1 MRLAQLLRIRGFL
14 AERET
19 RLAQLDEN
27 RSFKAP
33 WTSSYRHCSRHVPTP
48 FTAAASRRARQ
59 APMPLLL
66 SLAVLPDRL
75 SAAAYAAGLRSLRS
89 SGSAPRWALHAP
101 PPSALRTA
109 HAIEPS
115 AVRSAPVAPPPPHA
129 AAPLPPHAA
138 PPRRPCERCRS
149 YHATARARDYILV
162 AGGKRWTEGLVGGVD
177 GLGRLVGGY

>member
-1 MRLAQLLRIRGFL
+1 MRIGASKLHGPPHTA
-14 AERET
+14 T
-19 RLAQLDEN
+19 
-27 RSFKAP
+27 AP
-33 WTSSYRHCSRHVPTP
+33 GTS
-48 FTAAASRRARQ
+48 
-59 APMPLLL
+59 LLL
-66 SLAVLPDRL
+66 SQQLLPVAHGRPPCCCFCRWPCSPIVRVLLHMPR
-75 SAAAYAAGLRSLRS
+75 GC
-89 SGSAPRWALHAP
+89 APRAAPALLHAGRCALRAL

-162 AGGKRWTEGLVGGVD
+162 AGGNRWTEGLVGGVD